1 MRVFSLTK
9 ALLALLISIPFIAS
23 GTILV
28 LLIRA
33 LARGQLVTKGR
44 YLPARIIYRDVQP
57 VQYWLEIALYVVCGA
72 FLLLM
77 GLMWTGHDPP
87 WFHEM
92 MLHRFKTS
100 H

>member
-1 MRVFSLTK
+1 MFSPTK

-23 GTILV
+23 SAIFV
-28 LLIRA
+28 RLIRA

-44 YLPARIIYRDVQP
+44 YLPALIIYRDAQP
-57 VQYWLEIALYVVCGA
+57 VQYWLEITLYVVCGA

-77 GLMWTGHDPP
+77 GLMWTGHDPS